1 VLLLFSP
8 VGDKKNTYC
17 LERIKVVF
25 PPSEKKK
32 KKPRS
37 NDYRYI
43 ST

>member
-1 VLLLFSP
+1 MVSP
-8 VGDKKNTYC
+8 VDDKKNTYC

-25 PPSEKKK
+25 PSSEEKK